1 MTGPLD
7 GVKVW
12 DASWVGVGPLT
23 ARYLAEYGA
32 TVVRTESLRSVDVLR
47 MAPPFKDGVPG
58 VNRSQFF
65 ADYNASKLGLGVNL
79 STEGGK
85 RVAHRLTAWADV
97 VIEAFT
103 PGVMD
108 RLGLGYDRLRQLN
121 PALIMISTSMNGQTG
136 PRRHFAGFGTVLAA
150 MSGFC
155 ELTGWPDRDPGSPY
169 GAYTDF
175 IAQRFAAAAVVAAL
189 EHRDRTG
196 EGQYIDLSQMETA
209 LMFLAPELVDYQRTG
224 RVATRDGNRSRG
236 AAPHGVF
243 PCLPEDGRERWVAIA
258 VTSDAEW
265 AALRRALGAPGWT
278 ADPRLGT
285 LAGRKEQEDRL
296 EAELAAWTR
305 TRTAAEVVGA
315 LQPGVPTGPV
325 HDARG
330 LQADPQVA
338 HRHYFRRHPHPVM
351 GEMPYEGA
359 QAELSLTPHRVTKA
373 APLLGEDNEEVLT
386 ALLGLSR
393 AEVAELAA
401 SGTLEQV
408 LD

>member
-1 MTGPLD
+1 M
-7 GVKVW
+7 
-12 DASWVGVGPLT
+12 
-23 ARYLAEYGA
+23 
-32 TVVRTESLRSVDVLR
+32 
-47 MAPPFKDGVPG
+47 
-58 VNRSQFF
+58 
-65 ADYNASKLGLGVNL
+65 
-79 STEGGK
+79 
-85 RVAHRLTAWADV
+85 
-97 VIEAFT
+97 
-103 PGVMD
+103 
-108 RLGLGYDRLRQLN
+108 
-121 PALIMISTSMNGQTG
+121 
-136 PRRHFAGFGTVLAA
+136 
-150 MSGFC
+150 
-155 ELTGWPDRDPGSPY
+155 
-169 GAYTDF
+169 
-175 IAQRFAAAAVVAAL
+175 
-189 EHRDRTG
+189 
-196 EGQYIDLSQMETA
+196 
-209 LMFLAPELVDYQRTG
+209 
-224 RVATRDGNRSRG
+224 
-236 AAPHGVF
+236 
-243 PCLPEDGRERWVAIA
+243 
-258 VTSDAEW
+258 
-265 AALRRALGAPGWT
+265 
-278 ADPRLGT
+278 
-285 LAGRKEQEDRL
+285 AGRKEQEDRL